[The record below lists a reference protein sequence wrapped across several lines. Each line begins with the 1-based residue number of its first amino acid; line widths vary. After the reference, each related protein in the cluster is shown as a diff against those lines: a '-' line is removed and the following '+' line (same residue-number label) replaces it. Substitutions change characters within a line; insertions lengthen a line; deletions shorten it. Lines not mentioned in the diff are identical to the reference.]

1 MRPFYVAAVLMTALA
16 LSGRPATASTIPSL
30 DFRQGQTTVSLGL
43 ADLSIDHALT
53 DRLSIGF
60 SGAYVL
66 PAHLLLVPG
75 STVAI
80 RATYHLLRLY
90 NLDLG
95 LMVST
100 GYGAFRFPGP
110 GFLDQPGKV
119 WWQPAFNVAIASP
132 APFEHWTPRLTLGP
146 ILWMEQPPSGFS
158 TWFFLPNVELG
169 YRLDPANELTLGGNS
184 LIGWRRVF

>member
-1 MRPFYVAAVLMTALA
+1 MRPFLAATSLLFAMAL
-16 LSGRPATASTIPSL
+16 LVSPATASTIPSM
-30 DFRQGQTTVSLGL
+30 DIKQGQTTVSLGL
-43 ADLSIDHALT
+43 ADLSIDRALS

-80 RATYHLLRLY
+80 RTTYHLLRLY
-90 NLDLG
+90 DLDLG
-95 LMVST
+95 LMVSA

-110 GFLDQPGKV
+110 VFLDRPGKY
-119 WWQPAFNVAIASP
+119 WWQPALNVAIASP
-132 APFEHWTPRLTLGP
+132 APFEQWTPRITLGP
-146 ILWMEQPPSGFS
+146 ILWMELPPSGFT

-184 LIGWRRVF
+184 LIG

>member
-1 MRPFYVAAVLMTALA
+1 MKPFLAAIPLLLAMTL
-16 LSGRPATASTIPSL
+16 LVSPATASTIPSM
-30 DFRQGQTTVSLGL
+30 DIKQGQTMVSLGL

-75 STVAI
+75 STAAL
-80 RATYHLLRLY
+80 RATVHLLQLY

-95 LMVST
+95 VMVSA
-100 GYGAFRFPGP
+100 GYGAFRLPGP
-110 GFLDQPGKV
+110 DFLDQPGKF

-132 APFEHWTPRLTLGP
+132 APFGQWTTRLTLGP